1 MKKEKEFEL
10 FLKKM
15 EDCEGCEMRNYGM
28 PVFSGNILQ
37 EMMIIGYEPE
47 SHNLSVDSKL
57 IAKASSLLSL
67 YETEVKYG
75 AYITYIYRCSLIIHG
90 DLTPN
95 AKQRCMNYL
104 KEEIALVDPKYII
117 VYDDRVLRELF
128 DNPDEILKAGEYPVD
143 ANLFGKPVKLYFI
156 V

>member
-90 DLTPN
+90 DLTPA
-95 AKQRCMNYL
+95 AKERCVNYL
-104 KEEIALVDPKYII
+104 KEEISLVEPKFII
-117 VYDDRVLRELF
+117 VYDERVVREIF
-128 DNPDEILKAGEYPVD
+128 DDPDTILASKEFPID
-143 ANLFGKPVKLYFI
+143 AVLLGRKVKLYFI
-156 V
+156 L